1 MRSFENSLFS
11 ESFEGNWI
19 SYQKNPAHL
28 RLAKSLDND
37 CKKVP
42 VFYSSPT
49 WTNIKPVDY
58 RIRYFMNASIRYHK
72 NPSLWKSFHND
83 SRKFLQKSWNK
94 FQCFKVLLTRTN
106 ANCVGL
112 RICYPGNSVSYHK
125 NPAPTSLRPC
135 EISRPSKKVS
145 TCSLVLAWNDYLSR
159 VSPLDS

>member
-1 MRSFENSLFS
+1 
-11 ESFEGNWI
+11 
-19 SYQKNPAHL
+19 
-28 RLAKSLDND
+28 
-37 CKKVP
+37 
-42 VFYSSPT
+42 
-49 WTNIKPVDY
+49 
-58 RIRYFMNASIRYHK
+58 MNASIRYHK

-94 FQCFKVLLTRTN
+94 FQCFKVLLTWTN

-145 TCSLVLAWNDYLSR
+145 TCSLVLAWNDCLSL
-159 VSPLDS
+159 VFPLDFILNLCFPCFPYFPCFLSMLCPACSISIPDITCDHS